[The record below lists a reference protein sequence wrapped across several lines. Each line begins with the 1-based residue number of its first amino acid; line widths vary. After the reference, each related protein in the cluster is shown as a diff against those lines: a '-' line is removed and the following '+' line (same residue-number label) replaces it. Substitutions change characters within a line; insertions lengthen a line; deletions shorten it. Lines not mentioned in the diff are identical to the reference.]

1 MFRTL
6 ILLFFINYCDSF
18 IINYLFLHLDVKLS
32 LYGQRTKKSKTWDL
46 ETQFKASNFAHQ
58 LQSL

>member
-1 MFRTL
+1 MFGTL
-6 ILLFFINYCDSF
+6 NFLFFYNYCDSF

-32 LYGQRTKKSKTWDL
+32 LHGQRTEKSKTWDL
-46 ETQFKASNFAHQ
+46 ETQFKTSNFAHQ